1 MTCKL
6 WPSVTKMNSTLSTYK
21 TLVQF
26 FVRIRCLCLK
36 WGRGLLFWVTE
47 NLNFWCPVYIPAGEL
62 CNLITLDV
70 AHNQLE
76 HLPKEIG
83 NCTQIT
89 NLDLQ
94 HNELLD
100 LPETIGMTVW
110 VCFSGS
116 KAKLPFSLCL
126 CYYIHLIIVPVNW
139 KMTEGHKCLYKWCNS
154 KKKKT
159 KLTRCFFVVVS
170 GNLASIN
177 RLGLRYNRLSAIPR
191 SLAKCRELEELNL
204 ENNNISVLPEVRR
217 TKNTM
222 SFKM

>member
-1 MTCKL
+1 MVDGINGTCVELITEFMTHL
-6 WPSVTKMNSTLSTYK
+6 SV
-21 TLVQF
+21 
-26 FVRIRCLCLK
+26 
-36 WGRGLLFWVTE
+36 
-47 NLNFWCPVYIPAGEL
+47 GEL

-100 LPETIGMTVW
+100 LPETIGIHII
-110 VCFSGS
+110 
-116 KAKLPFSLCL
+116 LCMFFFCL
-126 CYYIHLIIVPVNW
+126 REKTQNTIFIVV
-139 KMTEGHKCLYKWCNS
+139 T
-154 KKKKT
+154 
-159 KLTRCFFVVVS
+159 

-204 ENNNISVLPEVRR
+204 ENNNISVLPEVS
-217 TKNTM
+217 KA
-222 SFKM
+222 